1 MRDSRTQYKTRQSDI
16 NLQLRR
22 ITQLLNLDN
31 NLTMYVARHS
41 WASIAKDL
49 GIPLNVISE
58 ALGHNSA
65 KTTQIYLHSIDRNV
79 IDKANAKIIKRM

>member
-1 MRDSRTQYKTRQSDI
+1 MILIISIFSNKSTYYKS
-16 NLQLRR
+16 
-22 ITQLLNLDN
+22 
-31 NLTMYVARHS
+31 RHS

>member
-1 MRDSRTQYKTRQSDI
+1 MILIAFIYSNTFALYI
-16 NLQLRR
+16 
-22 ITQLLNLDN
+22 
-31 NLTMYVARHS
+31 ARHS

>member
-1 MRDSRTQYKTRQSDI
+1 MILSIFSFTFRAIQYI
-16 NLQLRR
+16 
-22 ITQLLNLDN
+22 
-31 NLTMYVARHS
+31 ARHS

>member
-1 MRDSRTQYKTRQSDI
+1 MIFIVSICANIHALYK
-16 NLQLRR
+16 
-22 ITQLLNLDN
+22 
-31 NLTMYVARHS
+31 ARHS